1 MSAGK
6 LTSPSQ
12 IARETIRQLAV
23 RKLSP
28 TPENYAK
35 IYAQIAGRPEP
46 AEVQPAARP
55 ACYAAAAPQADARVV
70 KAEDQDVIEGL
81 VLLLQLLLSNIS
93 ELSDDDRWLKSQVD
107 RLREIVRT
115 PIDAKALAE
124 MQGRLREVIFRQSTM
139 KRSLDEAKQALKQML
154 AAFIDRLASMS
165 AQTGTFQGRVEGYAA
180 RIAQASNLPE
190 ISNLVQDLLHDTR
203 GMHGEVTR
211 AREEL
216 EEARRRAEE
225 ANGRVRNLEAELER
239 VGEMVRA
246 DQLTTALNR
255 RGLDEAFQT
264 EAARGER
271 SGKPLA
277 IALLDLD
284 NFKALNDRLGHQ
296 AGDSALVH
304 LVNVVR
310 EAIRPTDVIGRYGG
324 EEFVIL
330 LPDTG
335 LDEADAVMVRVQRAL
350 TRRFFLH
357 NNERLLI
364 TFSCG
369 IAQLTK
375 GETWAQALDRAD
387 RALYDAKHQ
396 GKNRTVRASDRPQ
409 PKAA

>member
-35 IYAQIAGRPEP
+35 IYALIAGKTEP
-46 AEVQPAARP
+46 ADVQPAARP
-55 ACYAAAAPQADARVV
+55 ASNDADAPQAEARVV

>member
-1 MSAGK
+1 MAAGK

-35 IYAQIAGRPEP
+35 VYNQIAGKPD
-46 AEVQPAARP
+46 AADVKP
-55 ACYAAAAPQADARVV
+55 AAAAANPATPAAGTPVV
-70 KAEDQDVIEGL
+70 KADDHEVIEGL

-115 PIDAKALAE
+115 PIDSKALAE
-124 MQGRLREVIFRQSTM
+124 MQGRLREVIFRQSTL
-139 KRSLDEAKQALKQML
+139 KRSLDDAKQALKQML
-154 AAFIDRLASMS
+154 AAFIDRLAAMS
-165 AQTGTFQGRVEGYAA
+165 VHTGEYQKRVEGYAG
-180 RIAQASNLPE
+180 RIAEARNLPE
-190 ISNLVQDLLHDTR
+190 ISSLVQDLLQDTR
-203 GMHGEVTR
+203 GMHTEVART
-211 AREEL
+211 REEL
-216 EEARRRAEE
+216 EAERRRAEE
-225 ANGRVRNLEAELER
+225 ASGRVRSLEAELER
-239 VGEMVRA
+239 VGELVRA

-264 EAARGER
+264 EAARVER
-271 SGKPLA
+271 SGKPLSL
-277 IALLDLD
+277 ALLDLD

-335 LDEADAVMVRVQRAL
+335 MEEGEAVMVRVQRAL

-357 NNERLLI
+357 KNERLLI
-364 TFSCG
+364 TFSAG
-369 IAQLTK
+369 IAQLAA
-375 GETWAQALDRAD
+375 GENWAQALDRAD
-387 RALYDAKHQ
+387 RALYEAKRL
-396 GKNRTVRASDRPQ
+396 GKNRTVRAEPRSEPQ
-409 PKAA
+409 AA

>member
-28 TPENYAK
+28 TPEHYAR
-35 IYAQIAGRPEP
+35 IYNQIAGKAEPED
-46 AEVQPAARP
+46 VRP
-55 ACYAAAAPQADARVV
+55 APTAPKAGAAAVSTS
-70 KAEDQDVIEGL
+70 DQEVIEGL

-93 ELSDDDRWLKSQVD
+93 ELSDDDRWLKAQVE

-115 PIDAKALAE
+115 PIDSRALAE
-124 MQGRLREVIFRQSTM
+124 MQGRLREVIFRQSTL
-139 KRSLDEAKQALKQML
+139 KRSLDDAKQALKQML
-154 AAFIDRLASMS
+154 AAFIDRLAAMS
-165 AQTGTFQGRVEGYAA
+165 AHTGEFQSRVEGYAG
-180 RIAQASNLPE
+180 RIAQARSLPE
-190 ISNLVQDLLHDTR
+190 ISGLVQELLHDTR
-203 GMHGEVTR
+203 GMHGEMAR
-211 AREEL
+211 ARAEL
-216 EEARRRAEE
+216 ESERQRAGEAS
-225 ANGRVRNLEAELER
+225 GRVRDLEAELER
-239 VGEMVRA
+239 VGSLVRA
-246 DQLTTALNR
+246 DQLTAALNR

-264 EAARGER
+264 EAARVER
-271 SGKPLA
+271 SGKPLTL
-277 IALLDLD
+277 ALLDLD

-335 LDEADAVMVRVQRAL
+335 MEEGEAVMVRVQRAL

-357 NNERLLI
+357 KNERLLI
-364 TFSCG
+364 TFSAG
-369 IAQLTK
+369 IAQLAA
-375 GETWAQALDRAD
+375 GENWAQALDRAD
-387 RALYDAKHQ
+387 RALYEAKRL
-396 GKNRTVRASDRPQ
+396 GKNRTVRAEPRSEPQ
-409 PKAA
+409 AA

>member
-55 ACYAAAAPQADARVV
+55 ASNDAAAPQADARVV

-216 EEARRRAEE
+216 QEAQRRAEE

>member
-35 IYAQIAGRPEP
+35 IYAQIAGKPEP

-55 ACYAAAAPQADARVV
+55 ASNDAAAPQADARVV

-216 EEARRRAEE
+216 QEAQRRAEE

>member
-1 MSAGK
+1 MAAGK

-35 IYAQIAGRPEP
+35 IYAQMAGRPEP
-46 AEVQPAARP
+46 VDVQPAAS
-55 ACYAAAAPQADARVV
+55 AASNDATGPQAGARVV

-107 RLREIVRT
+107 RLREIVRV

-165 AQTGTFQGRVEGYAA
+165 AQTGTFQGRVEGYAT
-180 RIAQASNLPE
+180 RIAQARNLPE

-216 EEARRRAEE
+216 EEAQRRAEE
-225 ANGRVRNLEAELER
+225 ANGRVRSLEAELER

-264 EAARGER
+264 EAARVER
-271 SGKPLA
+271 SGKALSL
-277 IALLDLD
+277 ALLDLD

-330 LPDTG
+330 LPETG

-369 IAQLTK
+369 IAQLAK

-387 RALYDAKHQ
+387 RALYDAKHE
-396 GKNRTVRASDRPQ
+396 GKNRTVRAADRPQ